1 MDNLSVADIAA
12 VTRNNDYCNDGMGFG
27 GGWLS
32 WILIFALLGGGG
44 FGFGNR
50 CGNFVT
56 EADLCNANSF
66 SELKNSVGRMNDQ
79 QAAIARQTD
88 NAICQIGYQNLQNTN
103 TITSQLADC
112 CCNTQAA
119 IQQVRYDMAV
129 QNGDIKSLIHSE
141 AEATRN
147 LMQQNKIESLQQ
159 QINALNLQTALCGI
173 PRTNPYG
180 YGIYAYPA
188 CSGYNGTC
196 GNCAY

>member
-44 FGFGNR
+44 FGFGGR
-50 CGNFVT
+50 GQAATTDEVAAGF
-56 EADLCNANSF
+56 ANSAVLNKLN
-66 SELKNSVGRMNDQ
+66 ELTVG
-79 QAAIARQTD
+79 QANINQNLG
-88 NAICQIGYQNLQNTN
+88 NAICSSTYE
-103 TITSQLADC
+103 LASKIDNC

-173 PRTNPYG
+173 PRTSPYG

-188 CSGYNGTC
+188 CSGYNGAC

>member
-44 FGFGNR
+44 FGFGGR
-50 CGNFVT
+50 AQAATTDEVAAGF
-56 EADLCNANSF
+56 ANSAVLNKLN
-66 SELKNSVGRMNDQ
+66 ELTVG
-79 QAAIARQTD
+79 QANINQNLG
-88 NAICQIGYQNLQNTN
+88 NAICSSTYE
-103 TITSQLADC
+103 LASKIDNC

-119 IQQVRYDMAV
+119 VQQVRYDMAA
-129 QNGDIKSLIHSE
+129 QNGDLKALIHSE
-141 AEATRN
+141 GEATRN

-173 PRTNPYG
+173 PRTSPYG

>member
-44 FGFGNR
+44 FGFGGR
-50 CGNFVT
+50 AQAATTDEVAAGF
-56 EADLCNANSF
+56 ANSAVLNKLN
-66 SELKNSVGRMNDQ
+66 ELTVG
-79 QAAIARQTD
+79 QANINQNLG
-88 NAICQIGYQNLQNTN
+88 NAICSSTYE
-103 TITSQLADC
+103 LASKIDNC

-119 IQQVRYDMAV
+119 VQQVRYDMAV
-129 QNGDIKSLIHSE
+129 QNGDLKALIHSE
-141 AEATRN
+141 GEATRN

-173 PRTNPYG
+173 PRTSPYG

-188 CSGYNGTC
+188 CSGYNGAC

>member
-44 FGFGNR
+44 FGFGGR
-50 CGNFVT
+50 AQAATTDEVAAGF
-56 EADLCNANSF
+56 ANSAVLNKLN
-66 SELKNSVGRMNDQ
+66 ELTVG
-79 QAAIARQTD
+79 QANINQNLG
-88 NAICQIGYQNLQNTN
+88 NAICSSTYE
-103 TITSQLADC
+103 LASKIDNC

-173 PRTNPYG
+173 PRTSPYG

-188 CSGYNGTC
+188 CSGYNTC

>member
-1 MDNLSVADIAA
+1 MDSNYSLSDIRAA
-12 VTRNNDYCNDGMGFG
+12 VDGGDGMGFG
-27 GGWLS
+27 GGSWFA
-32 WILIFALLGGGG
+32 WILLFALFGGNG
-44 FGFGNR
+44 FGFNRNGNP
-50 CGNFVT
+50 VT

-66 SELKNSVGRMNDQ
+66 SELKNSVGRLNDN

-88 NAICQIGYQNLQNTN
+88 NAICQLGYQALQNTN
-103 TITSQLADC
+103 TLSSQIADC

-129 QNGDIKSLIHSE
+129 QNGDLKALIHSE
-141 AEATRN
+141 GEATRN

-173 PRTNPYG
+173 PRTSPYG